1 MYDNSLYFVE
11 LTDQM
16 ITNSTE
22 IDTQTEITSSSFENE
37 VRFIEIIGVR

>member
-1 MYDNSLYFVE
+1 MYDNSLSFVE

-22 IDTQTEITSSSFENE
+22 IDTQPEITSSFFENK
-37 VRFIEIIGVR
+37 VRFIEFIGVR